1 MISRPRSFGLLG
13 LGTGCTS
20 PRGQS
25 FALQR
30 TVSVAAALLV
40 AWRVVACGW
49 FGWAF
54 GGVAGVVSFL
64 SSHSFSSN
72 SAALVSVQV
81 RGPCAQ
87 SAACGLRIRYVAWS
101 DRLEVQEPYGSASL
115 WGSINWRQVE
125 LRTNTHRVSAQAFL
139 RANRFLSKLC
149 LHSSRWSRGR
159 VRLSARCLVGLR
171 ICSVS

>member
-1 MISRPRSFGLLG
+1 MNCPHFEFWFSIFPYLSSNPLWILTFGEVISRPRSFGLLG

-125 LRTNTHRVSAQAFL
+125 FRTHTHTLQDTYTRDCFSVTT
-139 RANRFLSKLC
+139 LS
-149 LHSSRWSRGR
+149 
-159 VRLSARCLVGLR
+159 
-171 ICSVS
+171 